1 MLNELMN
8 MMIEELLIFCLIF
21 ICKLLVLWPAVRLS
35 PCQPPV
41 VAPSP
46 VIPLVTAGSSL
57 ALLLEILCLLQ
68 NLLAGMNTS
77 IHTQKGLLLM
87 QYLSDHVKP
96 SFCLNTELSC
106 STSML

>member
-1 MLNELMN
+1 MYCNFKLEDN
-8 MMIEELLIFCLIF
+8 MMIEELLIFCRIF
-21 ICKLLVLWPAVRLS
+21 NRKLFVLFLWPAVRLS
-35 PCQPPV
+35 PCQPPL

-77 IHTQKGLLLM
+77 IHTQKGSLLICQIM
-87 QYLSDHVKP
+87 
-96 SFCLNTELSC
+96 
-106 STSML
+106 

>member
-1 MLNELMN
+1 
-8 MMIEELLIFCLIF
+8 MMIVERLIFCLIF
-21 ICKLLVLWPAVRLS
+21 IRKLLFLCPAVRLS

-77 IHTQKGLLLM
+77 IHTQKGLLPM
-87 QYLSDHVKP
+87 QYLWDQIKP
-96 SFCLNTELSC
+96 SFCPNTELSC